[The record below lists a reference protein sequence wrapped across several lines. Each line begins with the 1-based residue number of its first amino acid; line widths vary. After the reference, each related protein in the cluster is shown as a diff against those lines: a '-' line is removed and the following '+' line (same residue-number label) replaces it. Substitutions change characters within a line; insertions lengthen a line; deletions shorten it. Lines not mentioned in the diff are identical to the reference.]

1 MNNYSG
7 KFTGKYMTSITPFLA
22 QDRAPGGLQDA
33 AVELM
38 QLDAA
43 LNAHI
48 PESLRESLKF
58 MLRVVNSFYSNRIEG
73 NSTQP
78 AEILKAQL
86 IKEKDLDDD
95 LFEIKHHIDVQKY
108 LTLQNLDRDS
118 ISQIDFLQNLH
129 KSFYEGMPDKF
140 LNIKIEETNET
151 IKVIPGAFR
160 TRNVHVG
167 KHIAPEHEELMRLL
181 NWFSTSYRADRI
193 FGTNRIFAAAA
204 SHHRLMWIHP
214 FIDGNGRVGRL
225 FTDNYMKY
233 CANLGGYGLWS
244 ISRGFGR
251 DVDAYYQALAS
262 ADMERQGSSDGR
274 GILSDKGLLTFTKYF
289 IETAL
294 DQVKFFYELLD
305 PKRLSER
312 VDIYF
317 EMRNRQAITGLDG
330 SDLPKLRSEVKTI
343 YKELL
348 TRRTGSME
356 RAEVHSMFNLG
367 ERTIR
372 TILSQMVKERLI
384 SAPPRKPISLSLS
397 PNSAEILFPRLW

>member
-1 MNNYSG
+1 MEKRSA
-7 KFTGKYMTSITPFLA
+7 KRSAKMTSIAPFLL
-22 QDRAPGGLQDA
+22 QDSAPGELQDA

-73 NSTQP
+73 NPTQP

-86 IKEKDLDDD
+86 NKEKDLKDD
-95 LFEIKHHIDVQKY
+95 LFEIKHHIEVQKY
-108 LTLQNLDRDS
+108 LNQKSLDRNE
-118 ISQIDFLQNLH
+118 ICTVDFLKELH
-129 KSFYEGMPDKF
+129 RSFYEGMPKKF
-140 LNIKIEETNET
+140 LEIDNEETGEKIN
-151 IKVIPGAFR
+151 IQPGKFR
-160 TRNVHVG
+160 TRDFHVG
-167 KHIAPEHEELMRLL
+167 KHIAPEYQELTRLL
-181 NWFSTSYRADRI
+181 NWFSNAYSPDRV

-214 FIDGNGRVGRL
+214 FMDGNGRVGRL
-225 FTDNYMKY
+225 FTDNYMKH

-251 DVDAYYQALAS
+251 DVDSYYQALAA

-274 GILSDKGLLTFTKYF
+274 GMLSDRGLLKFTTYF

-305 PKRLSER
+305 PKRLVER

-330 SDLPKLRSEVKTI
+330 SHLPKMRPEVKTI

-348 TRRTGSME
+348 TTRTGELE
-356 RAEVHSMFNLG
+356 RTEIQGMFNLG

-372 TILSQMVKERLI
+372 TILSQMVDERLV
-384 SAPPRKPISLSLS
+384 SAPPRKPVSLSLS
-397 PNSAEILFPRLW
+397 PNSVEILFPRLW

>member
-1 MNNYSG
+1 
-7 KFTGKYMTSITPFLA
+7 MTSITPYYL
-22 QDRAPGGLQDA
+22 QDRAPGELQDA

-48 PESLRESLKF
+48 PESLREPLKF

-73 NSTQP
+73 NPTQP

-86 IKEKDLDDD
+86 SKEKNLEDD

-108 LTLQNLDRDS
+108 LSQKDLKRDE
-118 ISQIDFLQNLH
+118 ICTVDFLKELH
-129 KSFYEGMPDKF
+129 GSFYEDMPKKF
-140 LNIKIEETNET
+140 LEIKNEETGEIIT
-151 IKVIPGAFR
+151 IQPGGFR
-160 TRNVHVG
+160 TRDVHVG
-167 KHIAPEHEELMRLL
+167 KHIAPEYQEISRLL
-181 NWFSTSYRADRI
+181 NWFARIYRPTGI
-193 FGTNRIFAAAA
+193 FGTSRIFAAAA
-204 SHHRLMWIHP
+204 AHHRLMWIHP
-214 FIDGNGRVGRL
+214 FMDGNGRVGRL
-225 FTDNYMKY
+225 FTDNYMKH

-244 ISRGFGR
+244 MSRGFGR
-251 DVDAYYQALAS
+251 DVDAYYQALAA

-274 GILSDKGLLTFTKYF
+274 SILSDKGLLKFTEYF
-289 IETAL
+289 IDTAL

-330 SDLPKLRSEVKTI
+330 SHLPKLRPEVRTI

-348 TRRTGSME
+348 TTRKGTLE
-356 RAEVHSMFNLG
+356 RSEIQGMFKLG
-367 ERTIR
+367 ERTVR
-372 TILSQMVKERLI
+372 TILTQMVEERLVT
-384 SAPPRKPISLSLS
+384 APPRKPVSLSLS
-397 PNSAEILFPRLW
+397 PNSIEILFPRLW